1 MGVVCLLV
9 LAGCGLLPESVSN
22 DDPRLKPMFE
32 AMSRVDRTKFG
43 FTPIARDAS
52 IRVEWKPRSGYDT
65 MLHIS
70 GPTSRTVAFRR
81 TQSGYEWI
89 GEQEIFQG
97 PKTYKTPDGEFK
109 ESITIT
115 FETVPLSGHPL
126 NTVAVDYAGEDPEL
140 AWPRQLTL
148 ADVRPWLQRWGYY

>member
-1 MGVVCLLV
+1 
-9 LAGCGLLPESVSN
+9 
-22 DDPRLKPMFE
+22 MFE

-43 FTPIARDAS
+43 FTPIAGDAS
-52 IRVEWKPRSGYDT
+52 IRVEWRPRSGYDA
-65 MLHIS
+65 MLHIY

-97 PKTYKTPDGEFK
+97 PKTYKTPDGEFN

-115 FETVPLSGHPL
+115 FETVPLSGHPP
-126 NTVAVDYAGEDPEL
+126 NSVAIEYSGEDPDL

-148 ADVRPWLQRWGYY
+148 AAVRPWLKRWGPY